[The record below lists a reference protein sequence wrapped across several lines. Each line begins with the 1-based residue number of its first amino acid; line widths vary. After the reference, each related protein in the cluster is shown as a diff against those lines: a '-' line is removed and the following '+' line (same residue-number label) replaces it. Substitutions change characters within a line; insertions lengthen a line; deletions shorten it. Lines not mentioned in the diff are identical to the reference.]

1 MIGKVNIGLFQ
12 LIYIIL
18 ALNIKFLVLTFHNR
32 MGMLKRKIAM
42 LLKWVSHS
50 LLICPFGL
58 LLQLVFFLSINFLL
72 LFFLT
77 THRMKYSIK
86 KNLNMIFSRPLVVV
100 LFIHF
105 YTLIINTN
113 WNIFH
118 LNVFSLDIIPVTK
131 VFYVFTKTCCFQW
144 ISLSL

>member
-50 LLICPFGL
+50 LLIVMLICPFGL

-77 THRMKYSIK
+77 AHRMKYFIE
-86 KNLNMIFSRPLVVV
+86 KNLNMIFSRPSVV

-105 YTLIINTN
+105 YTLIINSN

-131 VFYVFTKTCCFQW
+131 VFYVFTKTCCFQ
-144 ISLSL
+144 